1 MSVDLISDHEFLKIA
16 SVITDPKK
24 SYYSS
29 FPEFTPL
36 EFEHFCIK
44 LLNINGY
51 IILSSNS
58 NIASD
63 GGIDFVASKDNRIII
78 GQCKK
83 SDWSGKIVGGNASNI
98 GEPTVMQHFGLVNI
112 KSTEYPDKEVI
123 GYVMT
128 LSKFSLPCKNTFGAN
143 PKIKLIGLS
152 ELRDLINI
160 AISAIET
167 ALRSDYDT
175 NQWYDDQVIAI
186 NTEISILENLVANIE
201 LELSQA
207 STRSNQV
214 EKIIMNELIDLYRE
228 IALIKSEIEFMKAK
242 KAKLT
247 EEKNKQDEEL
257 TEEYQNKQQK
267 INEEYDGLEEEYIN
281 PTIEP
286 LSDTDLE
293 EAKTLYR
300 ELSHLYHPDKHQ
312 ESKTE
317 FTRIFQAINSSKS
330 SLSSLID
337 IRDNPH
343 KYFDGKIPESINITK
358 EQLIEYLNKLQEQY
372 ANIQTKLETILEG
385 TNNQLYK
392 TYYNDRNEF
401 DAVVATKKS
410 NLQLELDRLRK
421 ELQEIVDEI
430 SQYLISQLT
439 QSNYMVQSIAST
451 KDNSIKQAI
460 LDEVTNKIDWKVL
473 EKFEDQAT
481 NTWGYKNTITKE
493 ITIEPVFDKCES
505 FSEGI
510 ARVMFKGKWRFIKV
524 DKSYLV
530 EPRFDDCH
538 PFSEGIACVKLNRK
552 WGYIT
557 TDGKYLFEPMFDVC
571 ESFSEGLAVVGL
583 YTEDGLKYGF
593 VKVDGSWLAR
603 PKFDESNSFHNGFAN
618 VELDGEA
625 GFIDKDGRW
634 FSEGFARVWLDG
646 KCGFIETDG
655 SYLVEPRFD
664 GCFDFSEGIACV
676 KLNCKW
682 GYITTDG
689 KYLLEPIFDEC
700 RSFSEGFARV
710 ILDGKCGFIETDGS
724 YLVEPEFDDCY
735 DFENDFARVMLDDYW
750 GYIKTDGNY
759 LIEPKF
765 GYCYDFDE
773 GFAEVELDGK
783 NGKIDIEGR
792 EYWD

>member
-112 KSTEYPDKEVI
+112 KSTEYPDKEVV
-123 GYVMT
+123 GYVIT
-128 LSKFSLPCKNTFGAN
+128 LRKFSLPCKTTFEKN

-152 ELRDLINI
+152 ELRLLINI
-160 AISAIET
+160 AITTIDTSNKQIT
-167 ALRSDYDT
+167 LRSDYDA
-175 NQWYDDQVIAI
+175 NPWYDVQIEGI
-186 NTEISILENLVANIE
+186 NAEISILENLVANIE

-242 KAKLT
+242 KANLT
-247 EEKNKQDEEL
+247 EDKNKQDEEL

-267 INEEYDGLEEEYIN
+267 INEEYDDLEEEYIK

-293 EAKTLYR
+293 EAKILYR
-300 ELSHLYHPDKHQ
+300 ELSHKYHPDKHQ

-317 FTRIFQAINSSKS
+317 FTKIFQAINSSKS

-372 ANIQTKLETILEG
+372 AIIQSKLEIILEG
-385 TNNQLYK
+385 TNNQLYE
-392 TYYNDRNEF
+392 TYYTDRNQF

-410 NLQLELDRLRK
+410 KLRLELDRLRN
-421 ELQEIVDEI
+421 ELEELMNEI
-430 SQYLISQLT
+430 SQ
-439 QSNYMVQSIAST
+439 
-451 KDNSIKQAI
+451 
-460 LDEVTNKIDWKVL
+460 
-473 EKFEDQAT
+473 
-481 NTWGYKNTITKE
+481 
-493 ITIEPVFDKCES
+493 
-505 FSEGI
+505 
-510 ARVMFKGKWRFIKV
+510 
-524 DKSYLV
+524 
-530 EPRFDDCH
+530 
-538 PFSEGIACVKLNRK
+538 
-552 WGYIT
+552 
-557 TDGKYLFEPMFDVC
+557 
-571 ESFSEGLAVVGL
+571 
-583 YTEDGLKYGF
+583 
-593 VKVDGSWLAR
+593 
-603 PKFDESNSFHNGFAN
+603 
-618 VELDGEA
+618 
-625 GFIDKDGRW
+625 
-634 FSEGFARVWLDG
+634 
-646 KCGFIETDG
+646 
-655 SYLVEPRFD
+655 
-664 GCFDFSEGIACV
+664 
-676 KLNCKW
+676 
-682 GYITTDG
+682 
-689 KYLLEPIFDEC
+689 
-700 RSFSEGFARV
+700 
-710 ILDGKCGFIETDGS
+710 
-724 YLVEPEFDDCY
+724 
-735 DFENDFARVMLDDYW
+735 
-750 GYIKTDGNY
+750 
-759 LIEPKF
+759 
-765 GYCYDFDE
+765 
-773 GFAEVELDGK
+773 
-783 NGKIDIEGR
+783 
-792 EYWD
+792 